1 MAKKEKRIYP
11 GELLKEARRKKRRR
25 FKKLSVEL
33 GIQEKYLEA
42 LEENNFSIMAGPTY
56 VKGYLRA
63 YSKKLDLD
71 PEIVIK
77 AFDRFVK
84 DKRRQEKKELK
95 KEKKKDRLGRLAFK
109 PEDYGV
115 LVFII
120 VLIILIAVF
129 YYDYIPSF

>member
-1 MAKKEKRIYP
+1 
-11 GELLKEARRKKRRR
+11 
-25 FKKLSVEL
+25 
-33 GIQEKYLEA
+33 
-42 LEENNFSIMAGPTY
+42 
-56 VKGYLRA
+56 
-63 YSKKLDLD
+63 LD

-95 KEKKKDRLGRLAFK
+95 KERKENRIRRLAFK